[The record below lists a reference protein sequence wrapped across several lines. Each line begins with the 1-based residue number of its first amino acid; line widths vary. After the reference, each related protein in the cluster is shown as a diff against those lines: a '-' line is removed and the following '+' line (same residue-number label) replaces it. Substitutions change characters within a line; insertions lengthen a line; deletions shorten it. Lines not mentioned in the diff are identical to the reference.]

1 MIKTR
6 PFCLLVLCLLSPVA
20 QAIKVPG
27 LYAAE
32 VVVADQSEAERNAGI
47 QTAFRMILIKI
58 TGDRQAPGRTA
69 LAPLMEQARN
79 YLQQYRYRELPVE
92 QQTASAGPI
101 ETRETHLWV
110 KFDEDNL
117 NQALRDLSVPVWGGE
132 RPSTLLWLAVND
144 AQGRRLLGLE
154 DGAEYIQAIE
164 QRATQRGIA
173 FIYPL
178 LDLEDSAAL
187 RASDVWGGF
196 RQPVVDASSRYH
208 ADAILTASIESPVAG
223 IWEAHWTVYIDD
235 QMASWSNE
243 ADLLAAVLE
252 EGIDKL
258 ADMLASRFV
267 RPDAFVGVKD
277 VRLTV
282 ADIFDTDQYARVLK
296 YLTSLNSVAD
306 VEVMQVEPGKVT
318 YKLAAHGGELA
329 ISQAIALGRI
339 LEPIGSNS
347 GDYRLLP

>member
-1 MIKTR
+1 
-6 PFCLLVLCLLSPVA
+6 
-20 QAIKVPG
+20 
-27 LYAAE
+27 
-32 VVVADQSEAERNAGI
+32 
-47 QTAFRMILIKI
+47 MILIKI

-79 YLQQYRYRELPVE
+79 YLQQYRYREVTIKQEAEPGKVVN
-92 QQTASAGPI
+92 TT
-101 ETRETHLWV
+101 ETRLWV

-117 NQALRDLSVPVWGGE
+117 NQALRDLSVPVWGKE
-132 RPSTLLWLAVND
+132 RPSTLLWLAVGD
-144 AQGRRLLGLE
+144 ARGRRLAGLD
-154 DGAEYIQAIE
+154 DGAEYIQVID
-164 QRATQRGIA
+164 QRARQRGIA
-173 FIYPL
+173 LIYPL
-178 LDLEDSAAL
+178 LDLEDSAVL

-196 RQPVVDASSRYH
+196 RQPVVNASTRYRP
-208 ADAILTASIESPVAG
+208 DAILTGSIESPVAG
-223 IWEAHWTVYIDD
+223 IWEGHWTVYIDD

-252 EGIDKL
+252 EGIDNL
-258 ADMLASRFV
+258 GDILASRFV
-267 RPDAFVGVKD
+267 RPDALTGVNE

-296 YLTSLNSVAD
+296 YLSSLNSGAD
-306 VEVMQVEPGKVT
+306 VEVMQVEQGKVT
-318 YKLAAHGGELA
+318 FRIMAHGGDLS